1 MIERYAREKMKAV
14 WSDKNKYDKWL
25 QIEIA
30 VCEAWAKIG
39 LIPQKDIEKLNKA
52 KVEMNV

>member
-30 VCEAWAKIG
+30 VCEAWA
-39 LIPQKDIEKLNKA
+39 
-52 KVEMNV
+52 